1 MQSGEPIIVE
11 GREYRLGSVL
21 STGAGSYG
29 QVWAA
34 TDSAGREVALKFIN
48 AEAMSQADGS
58 LHDHW
63 WGHLEREISFLDA
76 LRATPSPHI
85 VTLLAHGRVDGQPVL
100 VLEKLQANLGQ
111 WLSQQRRAGAPPP
124 DLHRV
129 LDWAEQILDGLDV
142 IHRAGFVYRDL
153 KFSNILVGDDGAR
166 LKLADF
172 GSLKRE
178 DGDSTRSCI
187 GTPAT
192 MAPEQILPVRRGE
205 NGCEYAVDHR
215 ADYYA
220 LGLLLFALLT
230 ERSST
235 AAQRRLGQL
244 LALHGQEGAGQ
255 HRDELGGLSD
265 EESELLR
272 RSIEFWTVPV
282 RPEDRQR
289 GAALLLTDLLGLLL
303 ARDPAARPASSAAI
317 RAVLDAVRADQPTL
331 TPMASDTLAPPPDSP
346 PNRHPRRNRS
356 AARSLR
362 PPRTVGLIGLAGL
375 AVAFAWAAVIR
386 PSLHREHLEPPS
398 AALVA
403 DPTPGSATPTGSSP
417 ESLGSAH
424 PPAIVAAAPPPP
436 AEQAPPAE
444 SLRAQAAVAD
454 ASAPSAEAVPPAT
467 NPEPAAAPSAESA
480 PQTVGETTA
489 DAAEAPTISGPA
501 TATAAVDRAETAAE
515 ATRETPVPAA
525 APNPAASAE
534 IVPPATPVTP
544 DRIARPSAPA
554 PAARLPEPPAAV
566 PAPAPRHAI
575 VPPTGMAGRSASLPP
590 GKPASEKTA
599 KVAPISAGISGKPE
613 KSARTPA
620 PATSEPA
627 AARRVAP
634 VPPKAP
640 AIAKP
645 TPKTPESPSPTVV
658 RQSSAPA
665 KTIGQRAGKAE
676 SSPSRET
683 AAAKNA
689 PARPPTTAAAAR
701 PVSRSAALPPIELIS
716 NPAATQGPASS
727 ASPSFERVGRAS
739 TTDTSARLRPPIE
752 LVSRSGPSVSA
763 PVRPVT
769 PSATAVAV
777 APNRSPAAAPPKAPA
792 RSADPVT
799 AFRQDAGRAANGIR
813 REAENIGNW
822 MGRTGAS
829 VGTEVQRGLDSANRA
844 VGNWIGTC
852 SQGNGCSQNRAV
864 ERRDRWFRSNQG
876 PVSRSQPTT
885 PDDDGGSRPPS
896 RRVQEYR

>member
-111 WLSQQRRAGAPPP
+111 WLSQQRRAGASPP

-129 LDWAEQILDGLDV
+129 LDWAEQILAGLDV

-192 MAPEQILPVRRGE
+192 MAPEQILPVRRGD
-205 NGCEYAVDHR
+205 NGCEYVVDCR

-282 RPEDRQR
+282 RPEDQQR
-289 GAALLLTDLLGLLL
+289 GAALLLTDLLGRLL

-403 DPTPGSATPTGSSP
+403 EPTPGSAAPTGSSP
-417 ESLGSAH
+417 ESPGSAH
-424 PPAIVAAAPPPP
+424 SPAIVAATPPST
-436 AEQAPPAE
+436 EQRVQPAE
-444 SLRAQAAVAD
+444 SPRAEATVAE
-454 ASAPSAEAVPPAT
+454 ASAPSSEAVPTAANPA
-467 NPEPAAAPSAESA
+467 PAAAPAAEPA
-480 PQTVGETTA
+480 PEPAGESTAKAEATTESGPTTA
-489 DAAEAPTISGPA
+489 AATG
-501 TATAAVDRAETAAE
+501 DRDETVAE
-515 ATRETPVPAA
+515 ATRETPVPAT

-534 IVPPATPVTP
+534 TPPPATPITP
-544 DRIARPSAPA
+544 DRIARPIAPA
-554 PAARLPEPPAAV
+554 TTRLPEPPAAV
-566 PAPAPRHAI
+566 PALAPRHA
-575 VPPTGMAGRSASLPP
+575 VAPPTGMAGRSASLPP

-599 KVAPISAGISGKPE
+599 KVAPISDRISEKPE

-620 PATSEPA
+620 PAASEPA

-645 TPKTPESPSPTVV
+645 TPNAPESPSPAAG
-658 RQSSAPA
+658 RQSSPAPA

-676 SSPSRET
+676 SSPRRET
-683 AAAKNA
+683 AAAKTA
-689 PARPPTTAAAAR
+689 LVRPPTTSAAAR

-716 NPAATQGPASS
+716 NPTATQGPASP

-739 TTDTSARLRPPIE
+739 TTDTSARPRPPIE

-829 VGTEVQRGLDSANRA
+829 VGTEIQRGLDSANRA

-852 SQGNGCSQNRAV
+852 HQGNGCSQNRAV
-864 ERRDRWFRSNQG
+864 ERRDRWSRSSQG
-876 PVSRSQPTT
+876 PVFRSQPTA
-885 PDDDGGSRPPS
+885 PDDDDRSRPPS